1 MARFAIVLLFVAALG
16 GCRRGERELPEQARE
31 RTGLEARAFATTD
44 ALMFVY
50 AGVSGRF
57 ETAAAVADVPEASRR
72 VVRVI
77 EPTATDAP
85 RGDYD
90 QVYVV
95 DLRSAGGQLD
105 ASVMAREEF
114 ERRALAALPPG
125 QLSRVSIPGQ
135 GAGEA
140 ALAPHDDVILYG
152 TSWCGACRQA
162 RTFLTQRGVAFLD
175 RDVER
180 DAQAAAELAAKARA
194 AGISATGVPIIDVR
208 GRLLVGFDAAR
219 LSTLIGE
226 PI

>member
-1 MARFAIVLLFVAALG
+1 MHRFAIGLLILAALG
-16 GCRRGERELPEQARE
+16 GCRRGERELPQEARE
-31 RTGLEARAFATTD
+31 REAPQARVFAASD

-57 ETAAAVADVPEASRR
+57 ETCAAMADVPEASRR

-77 EPTATDAP
+77 EPTAGGAP

-95 DLRSAGGQLD
+95 DLRSVGD
-105 ASVMAREEF
+105 TFEASVMPRAEF

-125 QLSRVSIPGQ
+125 QLSRMSIPGGGGEQ
-135 GAGEA
+135 GAI
-140 ALAPHDDVILYG
+140 APHDDIILYG
-152 TSWCGACRQA
+152 TSWCGACKQA
-162 RTFLTQRGVAFLD
+162 RTFLTQRGVAFID
-175 RDVER
+175 RDVEK

-208 GRLLVGFDAAR
+208 GKLLVGFDAAR
-219 LSTLIGE
+219 LATLVGG